1 MSKKYLLGIIGT
13 LLIIGVGVFSVWF
26 LNPDRKMK
34 EEIRDTVA
42 EQEIMKVQAT
52 EALKSVVDVAN
63 ELSGITSGAVFN
75 FEVDDLDGRSA
86 NFGIVRYVDEVK
98 GERIVEEHMVT
109 FREISQSIIPKS
121 NFAEVD
127 RDTNRVI
134 SMYRPVPNFAVS
146 GNALPVEKL
155 ETIARQFV
163 ERVYPEFANG
173 SRLEFDPGSKNAP
186 AKATNYFYRWN
197 DKQYAVPD
205 GLDMDIPPFIQV
217 GINAR
222 GFIFS
227 YNNTVQLYRNLPKE
241 ALRALCGYV
250 EMPKTDDSSLDPEK
264 GEVIIWFGEYEPFQ
278 NRYLALPY
286 EPETD
291 FEGCSESAKAYLRH
305 LPTGQEKN

>member
-42 EQEIMKVQAT
+42 EQEIMKAQST

-63 ELSGITSGAVFN
+63 RLSGITSGTVFN
-75 FEVDDLDGRSA
+75 FEIDDLDGPAA

-98 GERIVEEHMVT
+98 GERIVEEHIVT
-109 FREISQSIIPKS
+109 FRETSSPQSNS
-121 NFAEVD
+121 AEVD

-134 SMYRPVPNFAVS
+134 SMHRPVPDFTAS
-146 GNALPVEKL
+146 SDALPAEKL
-155 ETIARQFV
+155 EAIARQFV

-197 DKQYAVPD
+197 DKQFAVPD

-217 GINAR
+217 GINVR

-227 YNNTVQLYRNLPKE
+227 YDNTVQIYRHLSWGNLQK
-241 ALRALCGYV
+241 LCGYIQ
-250 EMPKTDDSSLDPEK
+250 EMPHTDDSMLDK
-264 GEVIIWFGEYEPFQ
+264 HTSTVTVWFTDKQGN
-278 NRYLALPY
+278 NRYMLLPY
-286 EPETD
+286 NELTWFD
-291 FEGCSESAKAYLRH
+291 GCSESAKTYLRH
-305 LPTGQEKN
+305 LPTDQDKN

>member
-1 MSKKYLLGIIGT
+1 MSKKYLFGTIVT
-13 LLIIGVGVFSVWF
+13 LLITGIAAILVFAVDWA
-26 LNPDRKMK
+26 DVKIK
-34 EEIRDTVA
+34 EEIRDTVTR
-42 EQEIMKVQAT
+42 QEIVKAQAT

-75 FEVDDLDGRSA
+75 FEIDDMDGRSA

-98 GERIVEEHMVT
+98 GEWIVEEHTVT
-109 FREISQSIIPKS
+109 FRETSSPQS

-134 SMYRPVPNFAVS
+134 SMHRPVPDFAAS
-146 GNALPVEKL
+146 GDALSAEKL
-155 ETIARQFV
+155 EAIARQFV

-197 DKQYAVPD
+197 DKQFAVPD

-217 GINAR
+217 GITST

-227 YNNTVQLYRNLPKE
+227 YDNTVQLYRNLPKE
-241 ALRALCGYV
+241 ALRTLCGFF
-250 EMPKTDDSSLDPEK
+250 EMPFIVDSSLDPKK
-264 GEVIIWFGEYEPFQ
+264 GEVVIWFGGGQYLVLPF
-278 NRYLALPY
+278 

-291 FEGCSESAKAYLRH
+291 FEGCSESAKSWLRMHPYLNDS
-305 LPTGQEKN
+305 GKN